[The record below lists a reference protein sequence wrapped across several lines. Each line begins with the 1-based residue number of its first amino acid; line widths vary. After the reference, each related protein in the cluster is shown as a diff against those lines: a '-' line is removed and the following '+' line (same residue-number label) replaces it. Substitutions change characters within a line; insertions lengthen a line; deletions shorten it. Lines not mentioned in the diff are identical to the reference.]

1 MVEGRPLITNQPKIC
16 FQAFLPLGYNHRV
29 SMGLRPLSAENCPA
43 PDSCLEKSD
52 EGSTCLFKFHGWNR
66 YPSNFPSIR
75 PRLSILPLFLS
86 FFLLFEKYFTI
97 DIFLYSGMDD
107 GRIIL
112 KIIVGIKEMF
122 RRDASFQLL
131 CLIYFNYPQIANE
144 TKGKFTCRIEIV
156 REYVLIG

>member
-1 MVEGRPLITNQPKIC
+1 
-16 FQAFLPLGYNHRV
+16 
-29 SMGLRPLSAENCPA
+29 
-43 PDSCLEKSD
+43 
-52 EGSTCLFKFHGWNR
+52 
-66 YPSNFPSIR
+66 
-75 PRLSILPLFLS
+75 
-86 FFLLFEKYFTI
+86 
-97 DIFLYSGMDD
+97 MDD

-131 CLIYFNYPQIANE
+131 CLIYFNYPRIANE